1 MKTIVEPIIRAG
13 IQYGAGF
20 LASRG
25 FAVGDNAEGLTSA
38 VVFILSVAWS
48 IYAKHKATQTASEP
62 KP

>member
-25 FAVGDNAEGLTSA
+25 FAVGDNTEGLTSA

-48 IYAKHKATQTASEP
+48 IYAKRKVSQATSQP
-62 KP
+62 